1 MKAISLWQPW
11 ATALFTPLKPDETRH
26 WPLPT
31 KLIGTPIAIHA
42 SLTDTRET
50 RMNWE
55 ILSTGEDRLAIALE
69 LERLTTP
76 IHGYHDFPR
85 GCIIGWC
92 VFGPPQHTSVMHLW
106 PAPQRTTL
114 QQRFGDYSPKRFAWP
129 KQRAEL
135 FDKPY
140 PCMGRQG
147 FFDWTRPEEL

>member
-1 MKAISLWQPW
+1 MKALSLWQPW
-11 ATALFTPLKPDETRH
+11 ASTLFTPLKPDETRH
-26 WPLPT
+26 WPIPT
-31 KLIGTPIAIHA
+31 KLIGQPIAIHA

-55 ILSTGEDRLAIALE
+55 NLSGGEDAEQILGE
-69 LERLTTP
+69 LGKLG
-76 IHGYHDFPR
+76 IINYLGFPR

-92 VFGPPQHTSVMHLW
+92 VFGAPLHTSRIELW
-106 PAPQRTTL
+106 QEPRTAL

-140 PCMGRQG
+140 PCTGRQG
-147 FFDWTRPEEL
+147 FFDWTRPEEEL